1 MRTTMLLPRWTVILA
16 IGATVAIAA
25 LLAMDWGTD
34 ERLGAWAPYTIAVA
48 LILLMV
54 LSFGLRRARITRM
67 SAKRNDPGR

>member
-1 MRTTMLLPRWTVILA
+1 MMLSRWTAILA
-16 IGATVAIAA
+16 IGAIAAIAA
-25 LLAMDWGTD
+25 LLAMDWVTD
-34 ERLGAWAPYTIAVA
+34 ERLGAWAPSSIAVA